1 MPKEEAKRVG
11 EVFKKIASKKK
22 PVIDLENWNLTKE
35 GKRVCFLTNGVPIL
49 DEKDELIAYRGV
61 DKDITERKRAENI
74 QRVLH
79 QIANAVH
86 TTKDLNELFNTI
98 RQDLSVILNTENFF
112 IALYDRKSDT
122 FTLPYI
128 EDDKDT
134 FDTFPAGKT
143 LTAYVVKH
151 DKPLLVTDE
160 DMHRLTQSGEVE
172 TIGASSKIWLGVPLK
187 AGKEI
192 IGALVVQSYT
202 DETAYDEKD
211 LQILKFV
218 SSQIGLSIERKR
230 AQEALREERD
240 KAQRYLDVA
249 GVMFI
254 AIDADQQ
261 VTLVN
266 KKGCEILGYKEQDII
281 GKNWFDNFL
290 PEAVRDKVKPVFTK
304 LMAGEVE
311 PVECFENPVLTKSGE
326 KRIIAWHNTILKDET
341 GMTLGIL
348 SSGEDITERKQA
360 EEALRKSEDQLR
372 QSQKM
377 EAVGRLAGGVA
388 HDLNN
393 LLTGVTGYSDL
404 LSVKIGEDAT
414 QRRYV
419 TEIQKATSRA
429 VSLIRQLLAFSRK
442 QILQPKV
449 MNLNDTVAD
458 MEKMLRRVIGEDI
471 ELVTVLDPALGAVKA
486 DPGQMG
492 QIIMNLAVNA
502 RDAMLQGGKLTIE
515 TANVDLDEEYIRQ
528 HTGAQPGSCVMLTVS
543 DTGDGMDKQT
553 CSHIFEPFFTTKQLG
568 KGTGL
573 GLSTVYGIV
582 KQSGGSIWVY
592 SEPGQGTTFKVYLPR
607 IKKTAMSSKST
618 RTPPGLQRGT
628 ETILVVEDEELV
640 RKLLQEILQK
650 CGYSVLV
657 ARHGDEALS
666 LCQRHQEPIHLLVTD
681 VVMPHMNGGQLA
693 ERLALQR
700 PEIKILYISGY
711 TDHVI
716 IHTGKLEP
724 GRAFLQKPFTSGTL
738 ARKVRQVLDAPV
750 RKKQR
755 SHQ

>member
-1 MPKEEAKRVG
+1 
-11 EVFKKIASKKK
+11 
-22 PVIDLENWNLTKE
+22 
-35 GKRVCFLTNGVPIL
+35 
-49 DEKDELIAYRGV
+49 
-61 DKDITERKRAENI
+61 
-74 QRVLH
+74 
-79 QIANAVH
+79 AVH

-98 RQDLSVILNTENFF
+98 RQDLSIILNTENFF

-128 EDDKDT
+128 EDEKDT
-134 FDTFPAGKT
+134 FDIFPAGKT

-160 DMHRLTQSGEVE
+160 DMHRLTQSGVVE

-192 IGALVVQSYT
+192 IGTLVVQSYT

-218 SSQIGLSIERKR
+218 SSQIGLSVERKR

-240 KAQRYLDVA
+240 KAQTYLDVA
-249 GVMFI
+249 GAIFV
-254 AIDADQQ
+254 AIDTDQK
-261 VTLVN
+261 VSLVN
-266 KKGCEILGYKEQDII
+266 KKGCEILGYKEEKII

-290 PEAVRDKVKPVFTK
+290 PEAVRDEVKSVFTK

-311 PVECFENPVLTKSGE
+311 PVEYFENPVLTKSGE
-326 KRIIAWHNTILKDET
+326 KRIITWHNAILKDEMGT
-341 GMTLGIL
+341 ILGVL
-348 SSGEDITERKQA
+348 SSGEDITEHKQA
-360 EEALRKSEDQLR
+360 EEALRKSEEQLR

-404 LSVKIGEDAT
+404 LSVRIGEDGP

-442 QILQPKV
+442 QMLQPKI

-471 ELVTVLDPALGAVKA
+471 ELVTVLDPALGAAKA

-492 QIIMNLAVNA
+492 QIIMNLVVNA
-502 RDAMLQGGKLTIE
+502 RDAMPQGGKLTIA
-515 TANVDLDEEYIRQ
+515 TANVDLDEEYVRQ

-543 DTGDGMDKQT
+543 DTGDGMDEQT
-553 CSHIFEPFFTTKQLG
+553 CSHIFEPFFTT
-568 KGTGL
+568 
-573 GLSTVYGIV
+573 
-582 KQSGGSIWVY
+582 
-592 SEPGQGTTFKVYLPR
+592 
-607 IKKTAMSSKST
+607 
-618 RTPPGLQRGT
+618 
-628 ETILVVEDEELV
+628 
-640 RKLLQEILQK
+640 
-650 CGYSVLV
+650 
-657 ARHGDEALS
+657 
-666 LCQRHQEPIHLLVTD
+666 
-681 VVMPHMNGGQLA
+681 
-693 ERLALQR
+693 
-700 PEIKILYISGY
+700 
-711 TDHVI
+711 
-716 IHTGKLEP
+716 
-724 GRAFLQKPFTSGTL
+724 
-738 ARKVRQVLDAPV
+738 
-750 RKKQR
+750 
-755 SHQ
+755 